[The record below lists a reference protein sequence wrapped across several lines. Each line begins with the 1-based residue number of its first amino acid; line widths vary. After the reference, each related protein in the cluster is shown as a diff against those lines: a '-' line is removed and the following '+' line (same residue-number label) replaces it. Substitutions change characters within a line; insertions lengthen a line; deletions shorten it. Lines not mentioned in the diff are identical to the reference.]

1 MFWCGVPYV
10 SPPRVLPFTY
20 PLFVGE
26 TWAKPSHAPQKSLD
40 VIPHGQGRLAF
51 ANPTNISKTVEL
63 VDGQSLNW
71 TLGYYQVRLESHTT
85 SLHPSHSPPSLTLP
99 LPLTLSLTPI
109 THPHHSPSPLT
120 PTTHPHHSPPPLTL
134 TTHPHHSPPPLTPT
148 THPHH
153 SPSPL
158 TPTTH
163 PHHSPP
169 PLTPTTHP
177 HHSPPPLTLT
187 THPHHSPPPLTPT
200 THPHHSPP
208 PLTIPSVSVLPI
220 PSCGE
225 PHSVY

>member
-109 THPHHSPSPLT
+109 THTHPPTHPHPTTHSHHSPSPLT
-120 PTTHPHHSPPPLTL
+120 PTTHPHHSLSPLTL
-134 TTHPHHSPPPLTPT
+134 TTHPHHSPSPQYQSYQSLPVGNHTVCIRQEGAASCDNHVISLGDAQSICLVMSREQPL
-148 THPHH
+148 
-153 SPSPL
+153 
-158 TPTTH
+158 
-163 PHHSPP
+163 
-169 PLTPTTHP
+169 
-177 HHSPPPLTLT
+177 
-187 THPHHSPPPLTPT
+187 
-200 THPHHSPP
+200 
-208 PLTIPSVSVLPI
+208 IEVLRN
-220 PSCGE
+220 SWCDRC
-225 PHSVY
+225 V